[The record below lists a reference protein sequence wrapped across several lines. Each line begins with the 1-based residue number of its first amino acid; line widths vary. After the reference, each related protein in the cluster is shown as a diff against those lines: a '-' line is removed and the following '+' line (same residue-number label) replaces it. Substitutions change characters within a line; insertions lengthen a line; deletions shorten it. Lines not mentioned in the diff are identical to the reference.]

1 MEEVDLEKVGSFIAN
16 LRKEKGMTQEDLA
29 QHLMV
34 SDKAVSKW
42 EGGKNLPD
50 IECQRKICKLF
61 KISMEELHSG
71 ARNVKERAKNKKRKE
86 KFQESKFI
94 SFHLFLTFCG

>member
-50 IECQRKICKLF
+50 IEC
-61 KISMEELHSG
+61 
-71 ARNVKERAKNKKRKE
+71 
-86 KFQESKFI
+86 
-94 SFHLFLTFCG
+94 

>member
-71 ARNVKERAKNKKRKE
+71 ARNVKERAKNKKE
-86 KFQESKFI
+86 TVFI
-94 SFHLFLTFCG
+94 